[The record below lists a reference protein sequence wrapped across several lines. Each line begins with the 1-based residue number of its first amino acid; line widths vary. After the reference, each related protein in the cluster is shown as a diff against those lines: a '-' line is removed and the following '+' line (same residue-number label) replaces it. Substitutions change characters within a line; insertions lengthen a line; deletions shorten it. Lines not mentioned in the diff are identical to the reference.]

1 MAADVLVVAE
11 IAHGALSAHTR
22 EVMTVGREIANG
34 LGEELAVLLAGEG
47 VQQHAE
53 EAIAYGADVAWTVD
67 DPGLGLYQP
76 DLFLSVV
83 HQACRLRSP
92 RLVVLPHSPLGC
104 DVAPRLAY
112 RLGSRWG
119 PGCVGLR
126 LDDASDAVVQTR
138 LLYGGKVQVD
148 EVVDATP
155 PVVSVRSKSYD
166 AATTDASRT
175 GRVEALAVEVGNPG
189 RVRTIERRAQDR
201 GITDELR
208 EAEVIISGGRGM
220 ASAEAFDVL
229 AEVAEA
235 MGGTVG
241 ASKAVIDAG
250 WAPAERQVGL
260 SGVTVA
266 PRLYMAIGVSG
277 ATQHMM
283 GCNKA
288 KLIAAINKD
297 PEAPIFQFAKYGIVG
312 EWQKVLPPLL
322 AGLREQR

>member
-11 IAHGALSAHTR
+11 IAHGTLSIHTR
-22 EVMTVGREIANG
+22 EVMTVGRELANA
-34 LGEELAVLLAGEG
+34 LGEELAVLVAGED
-47 VQQHAE
+47 VQQYAE
-53 EAIAYGADVAWTVD
+53 DAVAYGADLALTID
-67 DPGLGLYQP
+67 DPALGLYQP
-76 DLFLSVV
+76 DLFLDVV
-83 HQACRLRSP
+83 HQVCERRSP

-104 DVAPRLAY
+104 DVAPRLAC

-119 PGCVGLR
+119 PGCVGLQ
-126 LDDASDAVVQTR
+126 LDDESGAIVQTR
-138 LLYGGKVQVD
+138 LLYGGKVLVD
-148 EVVDATP
+148 EVAEVTP
-155 PVVSVRSKSYD
+155 PIVSVRSKSYD
-166 AATTDASRT
+166 AATNDAPT
-175 GRVEALAVEVGNPG
+175 IGRIEALAVQIGDPG

-208 EAEVIISGGRGM
+208 EAEVIVSGGRGM

-229 AEVAEA
+229 AEVAET

-241 ASKAVIDAG
+241 ASKAVVDAG

-288 KLIAAINKD
+288 KIIAAINKD
-297 PEAPIFQFAKYGIVG
+297 PDAPIFQFAKYGIVG

-322 AGLREQR
+322 AGLKEQQ

>member
-11 IAHGALSAHTR
+11 IAHGALSMHTR
-22 EVMTVGREIANG
+22 ETMSAGREIADAR
-34 LGEELAVLLAGEG
+34 GEELAVLVAGED
-47 VQQHAE
+47 VRRHAE
-53 EAIAYGADVAWTVD
+53 EAVTCGADVALTVD
-67 DPGLGLYQP
+67 DPAMDLYQP
-76 DLFLSVV
+76 ELFLDVV
-83 HQACRLRSP
+83 HKVCELRSP

-119 PGCVGLR
+119 SGCVGLR
-126 LDDASDAVVQTR
+126 VDDASGAVVQTR

-148 EVVDATP
+148 EVIDATP

-166 AATTDASRT
+166 AATTDAST
-175 GRVEALAVEVGNPG
+175 SGRIEALAAEIGDPG
-189 RVRTIERRAQDR
+189 RVRTVERRAQDR

-208 EAEVIISGGRGM
+208 EAAVIVSGGRGM

-266 PRLYMAIGVSG
+266 PRLYVAIGVSG

-297 PEAPIFQFAKYGIVG
+297 PDAPIFQFAKYGIVG

-322 AGLREQR
+322 AELREPR